1 MGERIVQEFERQNE
15 KMKMVTEV
23 MGDAID
29 DALEGDEEEEE
40 ETAELVNQLLNA
52 PSSVV
57 AASVAKNKLVAQ
69 AEATGNDNTGIDSD
83 LQASGGQTLWVKSL
97 PERTNCEVITQLKEP
112 GLHIELYYRNKEM
125 GETYSIVPTSAIS
138 GEGIPDLLLLLV
150 QWTQKTIIEKLMYRN
165 EVQCSVLF
173 VKVIEGHGATLDVVL
188 VNGVLQEGDQIVVCG
203 MQTYCYLN
211 SSITDTPSN
220 EGTLSKVH
228 CSMCGGA

>member
-1 MGERIVQEFERQNE
+1 
-15 KMKMVTEV
+15 MKMVTEV

-40 ETAELVNQLLNA
+40 ETAELVNQ
-52 PSSVV
+52 
-57 AASVAKNKLVAQ
+57 
-69 AEATGNDNTGIDSD
+69 
-83 LQASGGQTLWVKSL
+83 
-97 PERTNCEVITQLKEP
+97 VITQLKEP

-138 GEGIPDLLLLLV
+138 GEGIPNLLLLLV

-188 VNGVLQEGDQIVVCG
+188 VNGVLQEGDQIVVW
-203 MQTYCYLN
+203 TYCYLN

-220 EGTLSKVH
+220 EGTLSKVMILRKGLEH
-228 CSMCGGA
+228 AIAGTALCVVGPDDDLVDIKKQPTKI